1 MTLYDI
7 RLKIN
12 FTFVEHAHLAIMA
25 STSFN
30 KFSSDSN
37 LKPVMTEVNGYVLE
51 VSDVQVAKSGNRY
64 FDFKRLNRNLR
75 E

>member
-25 STSFN
+25 STSYN

-37 LKPVMTEVNGYVLE
+37 LKPVVTEVNGYVHE
-51 VSDVQVAKSGNRY
+51 VSDDQVAKSEI
-64 FDFKRLNRNLR
+64 DISILR
-75 E
+75 G